1 MLSSSSGKI
10 SLLTMVGALLGG
22 IAFLGMAI
30 GGLWIW
36 SKSRR
41 TTKQT
46 GGPEWSKP
54 ELPSNAE
61 LSSPF
66 PRERIHE
73 IHGGIKSTPEL
84 PASGRYELTGDD
96 GAREMPTLD

>member
-1 MLSSSSGKI
+1 MLSSKI
-10 SLLTMVGALLGG
+10 SLLSMVGAVLGG

-30 GGLWIW
+30 GVLWIW

-46 GGPEWSKP
+46 GDPEWSKP
-54 ELPSNAE
+54 ELPATAG

-73 IHGGIKSTPEL
+73 IHGDIKSLPEL
-84 PASGRYELTGDD
+84 PAPVRYELTGDD